1 MHRLSGREINFF
13 FSDSHLA
20 PKWPIQ
26 KKLVAIFNNNNNNN
40 NNLFTSIAPFN
51 I

>member
-13 FSDSHLA
+13 LSDSHLA

-26 KKLVAIFNNNNNNN
+26 KKLVAIFKDKQSFF
-40 NNLFTSIAPFN
+40 FTLSAF
-51 I
+51 